1 MLTFR
6 VLAPAKHLRIRLV
19 RGAKSFQ
26 QTHGIVLALAAIS
39 AFNKNS
45 PAAVEAMMEGHSSA
59 QGQYR
64 VFSSDSEPHDEVAK
78 AHAAAAGVAN
88 ASVSPKPTIFT
99 KILNKEIPADI
110 VYEDDKVAKVT

>member
-6 VLAPAKHLRIRLV
+6 VLAKQV

-26 QTHGIVLALAAIS
+26 QTHSIVLALAAIA
-39 AFNKNS
+39 AFNKNT
-45 PAAVEAMMEGHSSA
+45 PATVEGMMEGPSSA

-64 VFSSDSEPHDEVAK
+64 IFSSDSQPHDEVTK
-78 AHAAAAGVAN
+78 AHAAAAEVAN
-88 ASVSPKPTIFT
+88 ASVFPQTTIFT

-110 VYEDDKVAKVT
+110 VYEDDKVAVVTWDSSC